1 MESTMKRGGFT
12 FRTAA
17 VFFVLSA
24 FVDVIFIDSRVQ
36 LLGNI
41 YGGVVAVMY
50 HLIYV
55 VLFLMLGVGLWN
67 AKPWGYTALLVIT
80 LVYTVDTVQ
89 AFFSRGAVE
98 ADLIKQLSEHEEI
111 FRQAGIDKEYFL
123 NVFTNNFNNMMTVVP
138 FLVLACWWGFV
149 WYAYIRRDYFQ
160 AVKK

>member
-24 FVDVIFIDSRVQ
+24 FVDVIFIDSRIP

-41 YGGVVAVMY
+41 YGGVVAVTY
-50 HLIYV
+50 HLIYA

-67 AKPWGYTALLVIT
+67 AKPWGYTALLVTT
-80 LVYTVDTVQ
+80 LVYTVDAVQ

-98 ADLIKQLSEHEEI
+98 ADLIKQFHHVKEKESESSLLN
-111 FRQAGIDKEYFL
+111 FKEY
-123 NVFTNNFNNMMTVVP
+123 
-138 FLVLACWWGFV
+138 
-149 WYAYIRRDYFQ
+149 
-160 AVKK
+160 